1 MKKGSIALVLL
12 LASMLVA
19 GVACSGNGNVE
30 PTPTPTLQM
39 QITRWE
45 KSSRTIEYKSVD
57 DYILQWT
64 IKIDVRVS
72 EDIDAGRA
80 RLVVSLYDDSGRYTT
95 EQIDDLGPLSYGW
108 GGTYDLYLWIDEG
121 WGRNN
126 RYGEAILYLDGKEVD
141 KVVMHF

>member
-1 MKKGSIALVLL
+1 
-12 LASMLVA
+12 
-19 GVACSGNGNVE
+19 
-30 PTPTPTLQM
+30 M

-108 GGTYDLYLWIDEG
+108 GGTNDQHVGLGDDLCHRRADQLPG
-121 WGRNN
+121 GRVDSLFPSL
-126 RYGEAILYLDGKEVD
+126 AIV
-141 KVVMHF
+141 